1 MDNSQFIEVAG
12 LVFGM
17 VCVVVPSIWRLS
29 TKVQLVAG
37 SVESLRSDLTSRM
50 DNLETQIETVNIEI
64 KESRRARAEIWRE
77 VNSLRE
83 RARAIEVRV
92 EK

>member
-1 MDNSQFIEVAG
+1 MDNNQIIEIVG
-12 LVFGM
+12 IMLGM
-17 VCVVVPSIWRLS
+17 VGVVVPSIWRLS

-37 SVESLRSDLTSRM
+37 SVESLRSDLTTRM
-50 DNLETQIETVNIEI
+50 DNLEAQIETVNVEI